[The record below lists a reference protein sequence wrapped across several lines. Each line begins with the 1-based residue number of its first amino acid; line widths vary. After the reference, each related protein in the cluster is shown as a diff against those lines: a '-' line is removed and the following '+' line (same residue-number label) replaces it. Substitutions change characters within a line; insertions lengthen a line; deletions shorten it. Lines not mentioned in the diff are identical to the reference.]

1 MNNYKRVLVK
11 NGEGGWL
18 LQFVSPCGEYRFNS
32 QKELELNLGQSITP
46 EKEKSPDLK
55 MNKTPS
61 PSDPFA
67 QKLTILRKRLANGLN
82 HFLRQS
88 LDECALRAQR
98 TQTQSKHQNKH
109 LDNSSNNDCISFN
122 DSKQIV
128 NEESQEYKRET
139 KIAPFTFVNMR
150 QNIFDMTA
158 TKRKR
163 ILASQG
169 KSNRGRKSKDWLRRN
184 SIAAIHCSSN
194 IDLNN
199 TDMTKKDVKGSA
211 ACPTKPLTNANNQID
226 AIKANEKTHPDYNS
240 ILYKRL
246 TCKDESYR
254 VCENVV
260 TSIISSCVDE
270 QFSVENR
277 LHHSQHSGIEFGTPK
292 EWKPLPTSVF
302 KSSAIKP
309 ESISSTCNVNYLPDT
324 LNCSTNNRFNESSSH
339 QPVLQSPDGS
349 DTCNR

>member
-1 MNNYKRVLVK
+1 M
-11 NGEGGWL
+11 
-18 LQFVSPCGEYRFNS
+18 QFASPCGEYRFNS

-98 TQTQSKHQNKH
+98 TQTQSKHHNKH
-109 LDNSSNNDCISFN
+109 LDNTSNNDCISFN

-199 TDMTKKDVKGSA
+199 TDMTEKDVKGNA
-211 ACPTKPLTNANNQID
+211 TEKALGRANITCNKNGVPFDPEKPM
-226 AIKANEKTHPDYNS
+226 
-240 ILYKRL
+240 
-246 TCKDESYR
+246 
-254 VCENVV
+254 V
-260 TSIISSCVDE
+260 TSGIRLGTQAITTRGFGLNECKKVGELITKTLKGLSENPDDNSKVEDEVRNEVIALTSS
-270 QFSVENR
+270 FPIYKN
-277 LHHSQHSGIEFGTPK
+277 L
-292 EWKPLPTSVF
+292 
-302 KSSAIKP
+302 
-309 ESISSTCNVNYLPDT
+309 
-324 LNCSTNNRFNESSSH
+324 
-339 QPVLQSPDGS
+339 
-349 DTCNR
+349 